1 MDKPKKTVN
10 LVADDSNDSRPDEL
24 AHYPVIHRQPI
35 QWGEMDAFSHL
46 NNVVYYRYAE
56 SARIAYLQTLGMFD
70 GSMVTVLAQSSC
82 QYLRPV
88 TYPDTLL
95 LGVRCQRL
103 GNTSI
108 TMEYSYYS
116 TAQAAIVATAEAVV
130 VRLDSG
136 GKNKLPWTIE
146 ERERLLALETDVGH
160 TPAL

>member
-1 MDKPKKTVN
+1 MDQPNRTVG
-10 LVADDSNDSRPDEL
+10 LATEVLNDIRPDEL
-24 AHYPVIHRQPI
+24 AHYPVIHHQPI
-35 QWGEMDAFSHL
+35 HWGEMDAFNHL

-108 TMEYSYYS
+108 TIEYRYYS
-116 TAQAAIVATAEAVV
+116 TAQSAIVATAEAVV
-130 VRLDSG
+130 VRLESD
-136 GKNKLPWTIE
+136 GKTKLPWTIE

-160 TPAL
+160 TPKF